1 MKQITTLLLVIA
13 TLSLIAGC
21 PQPLDETIIDT
32 PDCPGKANI
41 ADAVRV
47 LSLQRQNIR
56 PFKSRADCTVYFRD
70 AEGRLK
76 PESVDATIRFVPPS
90 NVYFKGDKFGEIRLG
105 TNDTEFW
112 LRIKPDMDM
121 YWYGA
126 KSLAAGCVADLPVN
140 PDAVAEGF
148 GMVDV
153 TTDWTL
159 FYRDGYDLLDYTE
172 NGKKKKRV
180 YVNACTY
187 LISRIEYFDDEE
199 ALKASADLSQYTT
212 GENGIVV
219 PSNIYVVNYDEM
231 GLESQS
237 IEIELK
243 HLSPFTPT
251 EKQRQKMFARPE
263 RDGYKYMKE
272 LKENCEFELIAD

>member
-1 MKQITTLLLVIA
+1 MKQITTLLLLIA
-13 TLSLIAGC
+13 TLTLIAGC
-21 PQPLDETIIDT
+21 QSLNETIIDA

-41 ADAVRV
+41 ASAVRV
-47 LSLQRQNIR
+47 LALQRQNIR
-56 PFKSRADCTVYFRD
+56 PFKSKADCVVYFPN
-70 AEGRLK
+70 AEGKLK
-76 PESVDATIRFVPPS
+76 PESVDASIYFVPPS
-90 NVYFKGDKFGEIRLG
+90 NVYFKGDKFGEICLG

-112 LRIKPDMDM
+112 LRIKPDMDT

-126 KSLAAGCVADLPVN
+126 KARAADCVADLPVN

-148 GMVDV
+148 GMVDI

-159 FYRDGYDLLDYTE
+159 FYRDGYDLLDYAE

-187 LISRIEYFDDEE
+187 LINRIEYFDDSG
-199 ALKASADLSQYTT
+199 ALKASADLTKYTT

-219 PSNIYVVNYDEM
+219 PSNIYVVNYDEL

-237 IEIELK
+237 MEIKLK
-243 HLSPFTPT
+243 HLAPFVPT
-251 EKQRQKMFARPE
+251 EKQLKKMFARPE

-272 LKENCEFELIAD
+272 LKDNCEFELIAD